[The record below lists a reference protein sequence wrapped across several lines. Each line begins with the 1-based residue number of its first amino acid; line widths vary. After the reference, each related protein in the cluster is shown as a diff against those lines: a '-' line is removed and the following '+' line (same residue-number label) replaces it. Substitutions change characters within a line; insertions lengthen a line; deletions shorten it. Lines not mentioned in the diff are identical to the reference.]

1 MKVCCTCKVEK
12 SFEEF
17 YSASN
22 TSDGYQRQCK
32 MCKKFSNKPEHNKQR
47 CKRYRQTNPEKAK
60 ETSKAWRA
68 NNLKYSINYYHN
80 RVDKQELFEKGARYI
95 RERYSADPVYRL
107 KKKLSSQVYSYLS
120 GRNKSKRTMQLIGY
134 SLEDFVSRH
143 SSGALGQDLDHKIPV
158 TWFTEEAPLSLI
170 WHLDNLQW
178 MEAKENKAKG
188 NRHMHPV
195 SESYL
200 QQVLPYIKEEF
211 AGFVK
216 K

>member
-1 MKVCCTCKVEK
+1 MKCCCTCKIEK

-17 YSASN
+17 YSSSS

-32 MCKKFSNKPEHNKQR
+32 MCKKSSNKPEHNKQR
-47 CKRYRQTNPEKAK
+47 CKKYRQTNTEKAK

-68 NNLKYSINYYHN
+68 NNSEYSINYYHN
-80 RVDKQELFEKGARYI
+80 RTDKQELFEKGARYI
-95 RERYSADPVYRL
+95 KERYSADSIYRL
-107 KKKLSSQVYSYLS
+107 KKKISSQVYSYLR
-120 GRNKSKRTMQLIGY
+120 GKDKSKRTMQLIGY

-143 SSGALGQDLDHKIPV
+143 GSGIIGQDLDHKIPV
-158 TWFTEEAPLSLI
+158 TWFTEDAPLSLI

-178 MEAKENKAKG
+178 MEAKQNKAKG
-188 NRHMHPV
+188 NKHMHPV
-195 SESYL
+195 PESYL
-200 QQVLPYIKEEF
+200 QQALPYIREEF